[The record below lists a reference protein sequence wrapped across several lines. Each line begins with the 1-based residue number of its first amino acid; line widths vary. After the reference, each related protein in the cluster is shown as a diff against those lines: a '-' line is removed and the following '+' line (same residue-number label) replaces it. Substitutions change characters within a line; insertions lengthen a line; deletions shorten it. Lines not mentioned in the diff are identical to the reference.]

1 MIYKSVLNM
10 IGNTPLLQLKT
21 EEGMAKVYIKLE
33 NFNPAGSIKDRAAL
47 GMIEKAEADGRLKN
61 GSVIVEPTSG
71 NTGIGLAMIGRL
83 KGYRVIIIMPDTM
96 SLERRNMI
104 KAYGAE
110 LILTPGKQGM
120 KGAIEKAKQLVE
132 ENDNFFMPNQFA
144 NEANPQK
151 HYETTG
157 EEILKDLPEIDA
169 FVAGVGTGGTLI
181 GVGKY
186 LKENKE
192 GVKVYGV
199 EPYSSSVLNGE
210 MPGPHKIQGIGAGF
224 IPDIYNEE
232 FVDDVFRVKDDEAIE
247 AARNTARE
255 NGMLIGISAGANVSA
270 AIELAKVLGE
280 GKTIVTVAPDVVEKY
295 LSTGLYD

>member
-199 EPYSSSVLNGE
+199 EPYS
-210 MPGPHKIQGIGAGF
+210 
-224 IPDIYNEE
+224 
-232 FVDDVFRVKDDEAIE
+232 
-247 AARNTARE
+247 
-255 NGMLIGISAGANVSA
+255 
-270 AIELAKVLGE
+270 
-280 GKTIVTVAPDVVEKY
+280 
-295 LSTGLYD
+295 